1 VNHRR
6 LILLFALAPV
16 LVCGQSVNQTGTRH
30 RTPRLAAQ
38 KALAFQIGAVK
49 LDTLDKLAEK
59 AAQTVTVSLDGSL
72 LQIASKFL
80 SNDDPDQVQIK
91 KLVAS
96 LRGVYVRNFEF
107 DKVGEYQASDLEPIR
122 SQLRDPKWKKIV
134 EVRGRDNAEV
144 LLRQE
149 SEHVISGLAVIVAE
163 AKELTVVYID
173 GPIDMDGL
181 SKLAGNFGIPEDIG
195 TKVEKEKD
203 REKDKDKEKKAK

>member
-1 VNHRR
+1 MINRR
-6 LILLFALAPV
+6 LIFLFALLPAM
-16 LVCGQSVNQTGTRH
+16 VCGQSV
-30 RTPRLAAQ
+30 
-38 KALAFQIGAVK
+38 K
-49 LDTLDKLAEK
+49 LDALDKLADK
-59 AAQTVTVSLDGSL
+59 ASETVTVSLDGNL
-72 LQIASKFL
+72 LRLASRFL
-80 SNDDPDQVQIK
+80 SSDDPDQAQVK

-107 DKVGEYQASDLEPIR
+107 EKAGEYQASDLEPIR
-122 SQLRDPKWKKIV
+122 SQFRDPKWKKIV

-149 SEHVISGLAVIVAE
+149 NEHVISGLAVIVAE

-195 TKVEKEKD
+195 SKVEKEKN
-203 REKDKDKEKKAK
+203 KDKDKEKKGK

>member
-1 VNHRR
+1 VINRR
-6 LILLFALAPV
+6 LIFLFALLPAM
-16 LVCGQSVNQTGTRH
+16 VCGQSV
-30 RTPRLAAQ
+30 
-38 KALAFQIGAVK
+38 K
-49 LDTLDKLAEK
+49 LDALDKLAEK
-59 AAQTVTVSLDGSL
+59 ASETVTVSLDGNL
-72 LQIASKFL
+72 LRLASRFL
-80 SNDDPDQVQIK
+80 SSDDPDQAQVK

-107 DKVGEYQASDLEPIR
+107 EKAGEYQASDLEPIR

-149 SEHVISGLAVIVAE
+149 NEHVISGLAVIVAE

-195 TKVEKEKD
+195 SKVEKEKN
-203 REKDKDKEKKAK
+203 KDKDKEKKGK

>member
-1 VNHRR
+1 VIDRR
-6 LILLFALAPV
+6 LILLFALAPAV
-16 LVCGQSVNQTGTRH
+16 LCGQSV
-30 RTPRLAAQ
+30 
-38 KALAFQIGAVK
+38 K
-49 LDTLDKLAEK
+49 LDSLDKLAEK
-59 AAQTVTVSLDGSL
+59 ASDSVTVSLDGNL
-72 LQIASKFL
+72 LQLASRFL
-80 SNDDPDQVQIK
+80 SSDDPDQAQIK

-107 DKVGEYQASDLEPIR
+107 EKTGEYQASDLEPIR
-122 SQLRDPKWKKIV
+122 SQLKDPKWKKIV

-149 SEHVISGLAVIVAE
+149 NEHVISGLAVIVAE

-195 TKVEKEKD
+195 SKVEK
-203 REKDKDKEKKAK
+203 EKDKDKEKKAK

>member
-1 VNHRR
+1 MINRR
-6 LILLFALAPV
+6 LIFLFALLPAM
-16 LVCGQSVNQTGTRH
+16 VCGQSV
-30 RTPRLAAQ
+30 
-38 KALAFQIGAVK
+38 K
-49 LDTLDKLAEK
+49 LDALDKLADK
-59 AAQTVTVSLDGSL
+59 ASETVTVSLDGNL
-72 LQIASKFL
+72 LRLASRFL
-80 SNDDPDQVQIK
+80 SSDDPDQAQVK

-107 DKVGEYQASDLEPIR
+107 EKAGEYQASDLEPIR

-149 SEHVISGLAVIVAE
+149 NEHVISGLAVIVAE

-195 TKVEKEKD
+195 SKVEKEKN
-203 REKDKDKEKKAK
+203 KDKDKEKKGK

>member
-1 VNHRR
+1 MINRR
-6 LILLFALAPV
+6 LIFLFALASAM
-16 LVCGQSVNQTGTRH
+16 VCGQSV
-30 RTPRLAAQ
+30 
-38 KALAFQIGAVK
+38 K
-49 LDTLDKLAEK
+49 LDALDKLADK
-59 AAQTVTVSLDGSL
+59 ASETVTVSLDGNL
-72 LQIASKFL
+72 LRLASRFL
-80 SNDDPDQVQIK
+80 SSDDPDQAQVK

-107 DKVGEYQASDLEPIR
+107 EKAGEYQASDLEPIR

-149 SEHVISGLAVIVAE
+149 NEHVISGLAVIVAE
-163 AKELTVVYID
+163 PKELTVVYID

-195 TKVEKEKD
+195 SKVEKEKN
-203 REKDKDKEKKAK
+203 KDKDKEKKGK

>member
-1 VNHRR
+1 MINRR
-6 LILLFALAPV
+6 LIFLFALLPAM
-16 LVCGQSVNQTGTRH
+16 VCGQSV
-30 RTPRLAAQ
+30 
-38 KALAFQIGAVK
+38 K
-49 LDTLDKLAEK
+49 LDALDKLAEK
-59 AAQTVTVSLDGSL
+59 ASETVTVSLDGNL
-72 LQIASKFL
+72 LRLASRFL
-80 SNDDPDQVQIK
+80 SSDDPDQAQVK

-107 DKVGEYQASDLEPIR
+107 EKAGEYQASDLEPIR

-149 SEHVISGLAVIVAE
+149 NEHVISGLAVIVAE

-195 TKVEKEKD
+195 SKVEKEKN
-203 REKDKDKEKKAK
+203 KDKDKEKKGK